1 MRNKIFM
8 YLFIFSVL
16 MLLFMYINQK
26 KIYENQEEKIEIL
39 KEKVTTS
46 ESELKIVEAENSN
59 LNYFSLQGNENAMSY
74 FENLG
79 YEADQIENLVTE
91 QIYKQNTTEGSNP
104 LVPYEGMASFMKIN
118 KVRFLNHKW
127 LIADFTDGT
136 YWGEMLIQFDLNE
149 KKEITLNT
157 IGSLLYPSN

>member
-1 MRNKIFM
+1 
-8 YLFIFSVL
+8 
-16 MLLFMYINQK
+16 MYINQK

-46 ESELKIVEAENSN
+46 EAELKIVEAENSN

>member
-1 MRNKIFM
+1 MRNKLFM

-16 MLLFMYINQK
+16 MVLFMYINQK

-39 KEKVTTS
+39 KEKLLDS
-46 ESELKIVEAENSN
+46 ESQIKIVEAENSN
-59 LNYFSLQGNENAMSY
+59 LNYFTLQGNDNAMSY

-104 LVPYEGMASFMKIN
+104 LVPYEGIDAFMKIN

-157 IGSLLYPSN
+157 IGSFLYSAN

>member
-1 MRNKIFM
+1 
-8 YLFIFSVL
+8 
-16 MLLFMYINQK
+16 MYINQK

>member
-46 ESELKIVEAENSN
+46 EAELKIVEAENSN